1 MKHDRRITISQL
13 ADAPAPA
20 GLRATVLVQIFTLRR
35 RAALMRA
42 GGLAIIAV
50 ASATLLWE
58 AFLYV
63 LEEATTSGFVEYV
76 RLLATD
82 SDVTLSLWREF
93 GVAVL
98 SSAPLVPIALACAV
112 AILLMWSTERLY
124 QNVRTAVVRP
134 RFA

>member
-1 MKHDRRITISQL
+1 MKNDRHITISQL
-13 ADAPAPA
+13 ADAPAPT
-20 GLRATVLVQIFTLRR
+20 GLRAAVLAQIFTLRR

-42 GGLAIIAV
+42 GGLAVIAV

-63 LEEATTSGFVEYV
+63 LEEATASGFVEYV

-98 SSAPLVPIALACAV
+98 SSAPLIPVALVCAV
-112 AILLMWSTERLY
+112 AILLMWSAERLY
-124 QNVRTAVVRP
+124 QNVRVATMRKS
-134 RFA
+134 FA

>member
-1 MKHDRRITISQL
+1 MKNDRHITISQL

-20 GLRATVLVQIFTLRR
+20 GLRVAVLARIFALRR
-35 RAALMRA
+35 QAALMRA
-42 GGLAIIAV
+42 GGLAVIAV

-93 GVAVL
+93 ATAIL
-98 SSAPLVPIALACAV
+98 SSAPLVPIALVCTV
-112 AILLMWSTERLY
+112 ALLLIWSGERLY
-124 QNVRTAVVRP
+124 QNVRVVTMRKS
-134 RFA
+134 FA